1 MSKSLS
7 FYNLTGGLNTVQD
20 LATINSSP
28 NRTESPDMM
37 NIEYYKLGGIQTMK
51 GNTQIGKSLINRVT
65 CGFEY
70 IVGNNSY
77 MIVTTED
84 NKVYEYNK
92 STKTFIELGIVA
104 YDESKENISQSATH
118 PRHCMVGYNNGVVI
132 SNGYSLA
139 YYNRTLQ
146 QKVGDT
152 TRNFFFATKVPKLH
166 PADANT
172 SEIEFYPNCIASY
185 KGRLFVGANTT
196 TQDENNFTGS
206 TAFYSGVGLGIKI
219 TYSNDNIPEDID
231 VTWREDPSTGEDAGA
246 FKEFYEDASYFT
258 GLGTWAEYLVIHKEQ
273 NTYLLNGVGSTS
285 DEWELKPYSEY
296 TVPSQHSFV
305 VANNSY
311 LTYVPE
317 AGGIYPILN
326 RTLYNT
332 TYQGSEL
339 SFKIKDSFNY
349 LDIDRYNEIYA
360 TYNPRRKQILFYM
373 PMTDNIN
380 SDGDYNGSGECF
392 IYDIQTKTWLF
403 RKVPQ
408 YVTSAFK
415 FENETYIG
423 TRDGLVLQEFKGK
436 TFNGEPIDFYYLTPP
451 FIWGGGTNKSTTK
464 EFRVKMLNSSANHF
478 YVQSFKDG
486 NLEAKEKR
494 LIKNVSDNLGGLI
507 WDIGFNYPDYQ
518 DGYIIKF
525 NDWNPDNFHLENG
538 HYVINKVGATL
549 YHYVVDGT
557 HYYTK
562 QQITTS
568 SINIPVYYD
577 TDLTQF
583 AGYNQYLYDIT
594 DTQQS
599 GYSPI
604 TTYETRTAYA
614 WIPRNTTEY
623 CYKYGNYYAWVKVN
637 DTSGRCITNLV
648 STQET
653 IYTTN
658 YYAFY
663 GVDQNGRNNGY
674 TLYVNSEQTANSI
687 VNGTTAT
694 IPFYMRNGSE
704 YSHYYNLNGTNLEIT
719 GGYGFA
725 YGQIGTG
732 YGIGCYYS
740 GVPFLT
746 FSYSLTQFTD
756 LRLYRNPNADGKT
769 PATTTVEK
777 PQGISPLSI
786 TKSYTQSGDTIT
798 INVVGV
804 GNITLS
810 RYEAG
815 DRGTNSGSLVYT
827 KSESPVVNVD
837 YGYSNTNLTNQIGL
851 VTAKTDNSITIDT
864 TKYERYGQSDTTYS
878 ESVIKY
884 RRPLL
889 NDDTLQGTV
898 DGTRP
903 VYDYPERPTEDKIKS
918 LTDTVWDYSDATE
931 YYEADLPSGYKTY
944 ESIPDNLKG
953 DAWLQEGYQTKRIL
967 LPNQYFETVQFKFS
981 GSGDDDS
988 ICISGFEVDGIQLA
1002 ETPWS

>member
-51 GNTQIGKSLINRVT
+51 GNTRIGKKSLVNRVT

-70 IVGNNSY
+70 ILGNESY
-77 MIVTTED
+77 LIVTTADD
-84 NKVYEYNK
+84 NIYEYNK
-92 STKTFIELGIVA
+92 VTKEFDLIDTMEP
-104 YDESKENISQSATH
+104 DPNNIGNS
-118 PRHCMVGYNNGVVI
+118 RHCMTSYNNGVVI
-132 SNGYSLA
+132 VNGYSVF
-139 YYNRTLQ
+139 YYNKIKPELTN
-146 QKVGDT
+146 KWI
-152 TRNFFFATKVPKLH
+152 PKLSIQ
-166 PADANT
+166 DNGQT
-172 SEIEFYPNCIASY
+172 LETEFYPVVVASY
-185 KGRLFVGANTT
+185 RGRLFMGANKASQAGETYK
-196 TQDENNFTGS
+196 DVGML
-206 TAFYSGVGLGIKI
+206 FYSGVGLGTKEIWEE
-219 TYSNDNIPEDID
+219 SPN
-231 VTWREDPSTGEDAGA
+231 TGEDAGA
-246 FKEFYEDASYFT
+246 FKEFFEDSSNFT
-258 GLGTWAEYLVIHKEQ
+258 GLGTWSEYLVIHKEQ

-478 YVQSFKDG
+478 YVQSYKDG
-486 NLEAKEKR
+486 NLETKEKR

-557 HYYTK
+557 HYYTE

-623 CYKYGNYYAWVKVN
+623 CYKYGNYYAWVKVD
-637 DTSGRCITNLV
+637 DTSGRCTTNLV
-648 STQET
+648 SSTET

-694 IPFYMRNGSE
+694 IPFYMWNGSE

-777 PQGISPLSI
+777 PQGTSPLSI

-851 VTAKTDNSITIDT
+851 VTVKTNNSITVATI
-864 TKYERYGQSDTTYS
+864 KYERYGQSDTTYS

-884 RRPLL
+884 RKPLL

-931 YYEADLPSGYKTY
+931 YYEADLPSGYETY

>member
-51 GNTQIGKSLINRVT
+51 GNTQIGKSLVNRVT

-70 IVGNNSY
+70 ILGNESY
-77 MIVTTED
+77 LIVTTED
-84 NKVYEYNK
+84 DNIYEYNK
-92 STKTFIELGIVA
+92 ITKEFDLIDTMEP
-104 YDESKENISQSATH
+104 DPNNIGNS
-118 PRHCMVGYNNGVVI
+118 RHCMTSYNNGIVI
-132 SNGYSLA
+132 VNGYSVF
-139 YYNRTLQ
+139 YYNKIKPELTN
-146 QKVGDT
+146 KWI
-152 TRNFFFATKVPKLH
+152 PKLSIQ
-166 PADANT
+166 DNGQT
-172 SEIEFYPNCIASY
+172 LETEFYPVVVASY
-185 KGRLFVGANTT
+185 RGRLFMGANKASQAGETYK
-196 TQDENNFTGS
+196 DIGML
-206 TAFYSGVGLGIKI
+206 FYSGVGLGTKEIWEE
-219 TYSNDNIPEDID
+219 SPN
-231 VTWREDPSTGEDAGA
+231 TGEDAGA
-246 FKEFYEDASYFT
+246 FKEFFEDSSNFT
-258 GLGTWAEYLVIHKEQ
+258 GLGTWSEYLVIHKEQ
-273 NTYLLNGVGSTS
+273 NTYLLNGIGSTS

-451 FIWGGGTNKSTTK
+451 FIWGGGTNKTTTK

-557 HYYTK
+557 HYYTE

-583 AGYNQYLYDIT
+583 AGYNQYLYDVT

-623 CYKYGNYYAWVKVN
+623 CYKYGNYYAWVKVD
-637 DTSGRCITNLV
+637 DTTGRCTTNLV
-648 STQET
+648 STSST
-653 IYTTN
+653 VTTTSKV
-658 YYAFY
+658 AFQVVDYSYNPSGICAVNKSDYDNNWNTPGLLLY
-663 GVDQNGRNNGY
+663 GYLRNESTGTWSHEQNGNQIFINTSNNPDGGAWKDNRGRGVV
-674 TLYVNSEQTANSI
+674 LS
-687 VNGTTAT
+687 
-694 IPFYMRNGSE
+694 NGS
-704 YSHYYNLNGTNLEIT
+704 IT
-719 GGYGFA
+719 VLIGG
-725 YGQIGTG
+725 
-732 YGIGCYYS
+732 
-740 GVPFLT
+740 V
-746 FSYSLTQFTD
+746 SYRMQQYDETQTV
-756 LRLYRNPNADGKT
+756 
-769 PATTTVEK
+769 TTTVEK
-777 PQGISPLSI
+777 PQGTSPLSI
-786 TKSYTQSGDTIT
+786 TKPYTQSGDTIT

-810 RYEAG
+810 RYETG

-851 VTAKTDNSITIDT
+851 VTAKTDNSITVATI
-864 TKYERYGQSDTTYS
+864 KHERYGQSDSTYS

-918 LTDTVWDYSDATE
+918 LTDTVWDYSDSTE
-931 YYEADLPSGYKTY
+931 YYEADLPSGYETY

-1002 ETPWS
+1002 ETPWN